1 MPDALKISII
11 SFRSQDGRSHPWVRR
26 LYGDPFGNEWGK
38 KIDESVEDTV
48 IL

>member
-1 MPDALKISII
+1 MPDVLKISTI

-26 LYGDPFGNEWGK
+26 LNRDLFDNQWGK
-38 KIDESVEDTV
+38 KVDESVEDTV